1 MLNQAILVGRIANII
16 SNDIDSGKILLE
28 LAISRSYKN
37 KDGMYDTDFVD
48 VTLNNS
54 LAETTNNYCRKG
66 DIVGVK
72 GRIETIINEEN
83 IKKTCIVAEK
93 VTFLSSNNV
102 EKED

>member
-16 SNDIDSGKILLE
+16 SNDIDSGKIILE

-37 KDGMYDTDFVD
+37 KDGMYDTDFIE

-54 LAETTNNYCRKG
+54 LAENTNNHCKKG

-72 GRIETIINEEN
+72 GRIETTTDEEN
-83 IKKTCIVAEK
+83 TKKVCIIAER
-93 VTFLSSNNV
+93 VTFLS
-102 EKED
+102 KECDK

>member
-16 SNDIDSGKILLE
+16 SNDIDSGKIILE

-37 KDGMYDTDFVD
+37 KDGMYDTDFID

-54 LAETTNNYCRKG
+54 LAETTNNYCKKG

-72 GRIETIINEEN
+72 GRIETTTDEEN
-83 IKKTCIVAEK
+83 TKKVCIIAER
-93 VTFLSSNNV
+93 VTFLS
-102 EKED
+102 KECDK